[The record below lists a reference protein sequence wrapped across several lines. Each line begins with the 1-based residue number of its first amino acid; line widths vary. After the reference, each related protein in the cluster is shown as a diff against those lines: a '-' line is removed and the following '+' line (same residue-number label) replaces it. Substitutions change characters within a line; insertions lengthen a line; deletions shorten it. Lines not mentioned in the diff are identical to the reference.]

1 MELRQLEYLV
11 TVAEE
16 QNFTRAAQKLL
27 VSQPG
32 ISAQVRRLERE
43 LGQELLD
50 RSGRSVRLTAVGEAV
65 LPAARAALDAV
76 DGIRLAVSDITGLL
90 RGRASLGTVSSP
102 NLDLSA
108 ILADFHHR
116 HPLVDISLSAG
127 TTDELA
133 GQVRSGQLD
142 LAVLSIGAVV
152 PAGLAVQVV
161 DDQPIVAAVSHDHEL
176 ARLRQRRR
184 RTGPL
189 PVRELHGL
197 PLISL
202 PAGTGLRARLDEACA
217 AAGFRSV
224 IAFEASSPEI
234 LADLA
239 ARGLGVALL
248 PGAFAEFRADRLTVI
263 RLGPPEL
270 RGRLVLAWRAGSQ
283 GSPAGRALVKLAR
296 GYLRPGSDAL
306 RPAPEVRDGD
316 AELR

>member
-16 QNFTRAAQKLL
+16 QSFTRAAEKLL

-32 ISAQVRRLERE
+32 ISAQIRRLERE

-76 DGIRLAVSDITGLL
+76 DGIQLAVSELTGLL
-90 RGRASLGTVSSP
+90 RGRASLGVVTSP
-102 NLDLSA
+102 NLDLAA
-108 ILADFHHR
+108 ILAEFHHR

-133 GQVRSGQLD
+133 SLVRSGQLD

-152 PAGLAVQVV
+152 PDGLAIQVI

-176 ARLRQRRR
+176 ALMRRGQR

-189 PVRELHGL
+189 PVRELQGL

-202 PAGTGLRARLDEACA
+202 PAGTGLRSRLDEACA
-217 AAGFRSV
+217 AAGFRPV
-224 IAFEASSPEI
+224 IAFEASSPEV

-248 PGAFAEFRADRLTVI
+248 PGVFAEFRADRLTVI
-263 RLGPPEL
+263 RLGPPGL
-270 RGRLVLAWRAGSQ
+270 RGRLVLAWRANGP
-283 GSPAGRALVKLAR
+283 GSPAGRALVRLTR
-296 GYLRPGSDAL
+296 DFVRPGSDAL
-306 RPAPEVRDGD
+306 TAAPQVGDGD
-316 AELR
+316 AEFR